1 MPAKPRM
8 SGRREHLVEVKP
20 PEQTGLFE
28 ALYSTRALRRF
39 KPDPVSDEVLFQ
51 VIDAAIRAPAGGNQ
65 QVWHFL
71 VLRDPDTRMKVSKW
85 YEDGWNN
92 SGYRA
97 IETKPEAI
105 AALPRQQR
113 MVVES
118 AAYLAHNMHEAPVLV
133 FVCGPRNA
141 GPNIYPAV
149 QNFLLAARG
158 MGLASALTT
167 LYMANFDKIAAH
179 LGIPEGMQAFALL
192 PVGYPRDRIGP
203 VTRRPVAK
211 HASLDRWGNPWPF
224 AAAQPEDGWRDHWI
238 K

>member
-1 MPAKPRM
+1 MDI
-8 SGRREHLVEVKP
+8 KP

-39 KPDPVSDEVLFQ
+39 RPDPVPDELIFQ
-51 VIDAAIRAPAGGNQ
+51 AIDAAIRAPAGGNQ

-71 VLRDPDTRMKVSKW
+71 VIRDPDLRMQVSKW

-97 IETKPEAI
+97 IETDPAAI

-113 MVVES
+113 LVVES

-141 GPNIYPAV
+141 GASIYPAI
-149 QNFLLAARG
+149 QNFLLACRG
-158 MGLASALTT
+158 QGLGSALTS
-167 LYMANFDKIAAH
+167 LYMRNFDKIAELLA
-179 LGIPEGMQAFALL
+179 IPEGQMAFALL
-192 PVGYPRDRIGP
+192 PVGYPRDRFGP
-203 VTRRPVAK
+203 VSRRPVSK
-211 HASLDRWGNPWPF
+211 HASLDKWGNEWPF
-224 AAAQPEDGWRDHWI
+224 AAAQPAEGWRDRWLG
-238 K
+238 

>member
-1 MPAKPRM
+1 MDI
-8 SGRREHLVEVKP
+8 KP

-39 KPDPVSDEVLFQ
+39 RPDPVPDDALFQ

-71 VLRDPDTRMKVSKW
+71 VVRDPEIRRQIAAW
-85 YEDGWNN
+85 YEDAWNN

-97 IETKPEAI
+97 IESDEAQI
-105 AALPRQQR
+105 AAMPRQQR
-113 MVVES
+113 LVLRS

-141 GPNIYPAV
+141 GANIFPAV
-149 QNFLLAARG
+149 QNFLLACRG

-167 LYMANFDKIAAH
+167 MHMLNFDKIAKLLA
-179 LGIPEGMQAFALL
+179 IPEGQQAFALL
-192 PVGYPRDRIGP
+192 PVGYPRDRMGP
-203 VTRRPVAK
+203 VGRRPVAK
-211 HASLDRWGNPWPF
+211 HASLDRWGQEWPF
-224 AAAQPEDGWRDHWI
+224 AKQQPEDGWRDRWLP
-238 K
+238 

>member
-1 MPAKPRM
+1 MDI
-8 SGRREHLVEVKP
+8 KP

-51 VIDAAIRAPAGGNQ
+51 AVDAAIRAPAGGNQ
-65 QVWHFL
+65 QIWHFL
-71 VLRDPDTRMKVSKW
+71 VIRDPDTRMQISKW

-97 IETKPEAI
+97 IETDPNAM
-105 AALPRQQR
+105 AAMPRQQR

-141 GPNIYPAV
+141 GASIYPAI
-149 QNFLLAARG
+149 QNFLLACRG
-158 MGLASALTT
+158 LGLASALTS
-167 LYMANFDKIAAH
+167 LYMRHADDIAKLLA
-179 LGIPEGMQAFALL
+179 IPEGQQTFALM
-192 PVGYPRDRIGP
+192 PVGYPRDKFGA
-203 VTRRPVAK
+203 VGRRPVAK
-211 HASLDRWGNPWPF
+211 HASLDKWGNEWPF
-224 AAAQPEDGWRDHWI
+224 AATQPEEGWRDRWVR
-238 K
+238 